1 MRLLSGMGIF
11 KEVEQDTFT
20 PTALAG
26 IYVSGSPL
34 TEAVVHMYVPLI
46 VAVLIVWL
54 SLNFQN
60 LTHECAIQAPRLLGP
75 HRLSEP
81 Q

>member
-11 KEVEQDTFT
+11 KEVGHDAFA

-34 TEAVVHMYVPLI
+34 TEAVVHMYVNLV
-46 VAVLIVWL
+46 VALSIVWL
-54 SLNFQN
+54 SSNCQN
-60 LTHECAIQAPRLLGP
+60 LSHECAIQAFRLLGAD
-75 HRLSEP
+75 RLSEP
-81 Q
+81 